1 MTATTTARPRLFGT
15 DGVRGRFGE
24 PPLDRET
31 VTALAGALG
40 DTLLAGAADGAP
52 VRVVIGGDTR
62 DSTPL
67 LAAWVAGGLAAA
79 GVTPLDAGVVPTPG
93 VAWLTR
99 ASGAAA
105 GVSIS
110 ASHNPHPD
118 NGIKLID
125 GAGFK
130 WEAAAEARLEER
142 LARRLEG
149 RPDPRLEE
157 CGCAESAGAAA
168 GARGGTSAVA
178 DPSGGG
184 VAAAAPGGG
193 GLEGAAPASAVC
205 AERLDPAPYLAAL
218 ATSVGGAAARPLAG
232 LRVALDTGH
241 GAAAPYARGLF
252 EELGAAVVAT
262 LGDAPD
268 GTNVNRGCGSTAPE
282 PLAAEV
288 VARGADLGLA
298 FDGDADRLIPVDA
311 GGRVRDGDAVLY
323 LWARELLRQGRLDP
337 PRIVATSM
345 SNLGLERALAR
356 RGIGV
361 VRCEVGDREVVATM
375 RREGIVLGGEQSG
388 HVVHL
393 GLATT
398 GDGLLTA
405 LQLAAIVARAGRPLA
420 ELLADFV
427 RYPQVLTNV
436 RVAAKPELGSLPRV
450 AAAARAVEE
459 RLGADG
465 RLVLRYSGT
474 EPLARIMIEG
484 PDEETVRGL
493 AGELAAAIE
502 AEIGVGELPEGGC
515 SSPPPPQE
523 RGPAG
528 TPSPESAAY
537 RPPHT
542 RP

>member
-1 MTATTTARPRLFGT
+1 MTATIARPRLFGT
-15 DGVRGRFGE
+15 DGVRARFGE

-31 VTALAGALG
+31 VTALAAALG
-40 DTLLAGAADGAP
+40 DTLLDRATDGAP

-62 DSTPL
+62 DSTPR
-67 LAAWVAGGLAAA
+67 LATWVAAGLAGT
-79 GVTPLDAGVVPTPG
+79 GVTPLDAGVVPTPA

-99 ASGAAA
+99 AAGAAA

-110 ASHNPHPD
+110 ASHNPYPD

-130 WEAAAEARLEER
+130 WEAAAEARLEDR
-142 LARRLEG
+142 LAKRLEG
-149 RPDPRLEE
+149 RLGTPVGRPGGGERAAAVA
-157 CGCAESAGAAA
+157 GPGGGAEAAAAA
-168 GARGGTSAVA
+168 GGG
-178 DPSGGG
+178 
-184 VAAAAPGGG
+184 
-193 GLEGAAPASAVC
+193 PA
-205 AERLDPAPYLAAL
+205 RLDPAPYLAAL
-218 ATSVGGAAARPLAG
+218 AASVGGAAARPLAG

-252 EELGAAVVAT
+252 EELGAAVVAG

-268 GTNVNRGCGSTAPE
+268 GTNINRGCGSTEPG

-288 VARGADLGLA
+288 VSSGADLGLA
-298 FDGDADRLIPVDA
+298 FDGDADRLIPVDG

-323 LWARELLRQGRLDP
+323 LWAGELLRQGRLDP
-337 PRIVATSM
+337 PRIVVTSM

-405 LQLAAIVARAGRPLA
+405 LQLAAIVRRAGRPLA
-420 ELLADFV
+420 DLLADFE

-436 RVAAKPELGSLPRV
+436 RVAAKPELASLPRV
-450 AAAARAVEE
+450 AAAKREVEE

-493 AGELAAAIE
+493 ADELATAIE
-502 AEIGVGELPEGGC
+502 TEIGTGGR
-515 SSPPPPQE
+515 PPPAE
-523 RGPAG
+523 A
-528 TPSPESAAY
+528 
-537 RPPHT
+537 
-542 RP
+542 